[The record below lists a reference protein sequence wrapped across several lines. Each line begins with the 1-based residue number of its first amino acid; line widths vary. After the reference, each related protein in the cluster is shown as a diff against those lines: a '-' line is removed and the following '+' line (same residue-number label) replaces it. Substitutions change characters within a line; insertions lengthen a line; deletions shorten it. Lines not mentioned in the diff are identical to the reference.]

1 MCKALVQT
9 ELTKAKVNV
18 TRTETEGFI
27 ELQHVHLWVGN
38 GVEHYQNVYFTHM
51 QVLLT

>member
-18 TRTETEGFI
+18 TRTKTEGFI

-38 GVEHYQNVYFTHM
+38 GVKGIIKMYS
-51 QVLLT
+51 LSICRLC